1 MQKRRKD
8 KQQEYRIQDTACA
21 KGEYRRKSDTAVNS
35 GGSHPHSGKQHRN
48 EDATHIKEC
57 GTPLVPKVEAE
68 DGMDSGSLVEETEH
82 TDEEVE
88 AVIKDTESA
97 KQSQFTG
104 ESEISSNGFPDH
116 TNCKAPQ
123 IK

>member
-1 MQKRRKD
+1 MVWYGKAIPILMKINLPRSRA
-8 KQQEYRIQDTACA
+8 IGTSTA
-21 KGEYRRKSDTAVNS
+21 G
-35 GGSHPHSGKQHRN
+35 RN
-48 EDATHIKEC
+48 EDATLIDEYRTH
-57 GTPLVPKVEAE
+57 LVPKVDTE
-68 DGMDSGSLVEETEH
+68 DRMDSGSLVEETEH